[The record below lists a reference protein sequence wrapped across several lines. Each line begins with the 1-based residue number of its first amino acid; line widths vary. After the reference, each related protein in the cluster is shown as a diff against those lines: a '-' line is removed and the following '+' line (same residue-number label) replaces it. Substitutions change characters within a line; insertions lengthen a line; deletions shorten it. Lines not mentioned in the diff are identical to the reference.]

1 MAIGLPE
8 WFVYFEKIKI
18 KVYQHP
24 KGSSVS
30 FRNHILKTN
39 QDQTGQ
45 GKKGNEGDKGEIAKI
60 QGKVVMGLRQAECL
74 TLDQKVVCLLN
85 KGCKFLIN

>member
-45 GKKGNEGDKGEIAKI
+45 GKKSDEGDKRQVAKI
-60 QGKVVMGLRQAECL
+60 PGKVVMDLRQAECL
-74 TLDQKVVCLLN
+74 TLDQKIVRLLDE
-85 KGCKFLIN
+85 GGKFLIN

>member
-18 KVYQHP
+18 KVYYHP
-24 KGSSVS
+24 NGSTVS

-45 GKKGNEGDKGEIAKI
+45 GKKGNEGDKREIAKI

-74 TLDQKVVCLLN
+74 TLDHKIICLLN
-85 KGCKFLIN
+85 EISKLLVG